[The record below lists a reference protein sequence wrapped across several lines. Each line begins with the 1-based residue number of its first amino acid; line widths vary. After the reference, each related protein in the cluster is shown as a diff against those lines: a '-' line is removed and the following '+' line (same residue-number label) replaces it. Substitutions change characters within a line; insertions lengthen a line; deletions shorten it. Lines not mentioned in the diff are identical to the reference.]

1 MRMVSYPAA
10 LSQVAMVEL
19 SSPWSKKFQKPPEGS
34 TLTHTWWLW
43 VYWPRRM
50 VALEGQHSERVTHGL
65 VNSTPW
71 LTRRLCVFG
80 MRSRSE
86 AFMSS
91 ASMNSML
98 GLGFATWRGSSLS
111 GRHAQASEHAQQR
124 EQHKMFI
131 GLFSPSRPS
140 SALRLS

>member
-50 VALEGQHSERVTHGL
+50 VALEGQQSERVTHGL

-71 LTRRLCVFG
+71 SARRLWVLG
-80 MRSRSE
+80 MYLRLRSRC
-86 AFMSS
+86 FMSS
-91 ASMNSML
+91 ARMNRM
-98 GLGFATWRGSSLS
+98 LGFAAVWARPLCAWLALMHKPTNKLNSANNPYSNTYVE
-111 GRHAQASEHAQQR
+111 RHAEHC
-124 EQHKMFI
+124 
-131 GLFSPSRPS
+131 P
-140 SALRLS
+140 